1 MQPYKQ
7 NPIYG
12 ESPMTTIMMT
22 DIVMNLPLE
31 YVFTSFK
38 TSLLTLVPKIFLP
51 DLATNFNRSH
61 SGKRGSLTFPSL
73 VPPQI
78 QAQLRFDLC
87 MSINYEIYF
96 RHSTCS
102 QRSQIRISNA
112 MDGETLTT
120 RPPWTLWCINKCL
133 KQGLLGNT
141 VTGMLK

>member
-12 ESPMTTIMMT
+12 ESHMTTIMMT
-22 DIVMNLPLE
+22 DIIMNLPLE

-38 TSLLTLVPKIFLP
+38 TFTYSCPKNFLP

-61 SGKRGSLTFPSL
+61 LFPEWGKRGSLTFPSFD
-73 VPPQI
+73 PPQI
-78 QAQLRFDLC
+78 QAQLPFDLC
-87 MSINYEIYF
+87 MWINYEIYF

-133 KQGLLGNT
+133 KQGLL
-141 VTGMLK
+141 L